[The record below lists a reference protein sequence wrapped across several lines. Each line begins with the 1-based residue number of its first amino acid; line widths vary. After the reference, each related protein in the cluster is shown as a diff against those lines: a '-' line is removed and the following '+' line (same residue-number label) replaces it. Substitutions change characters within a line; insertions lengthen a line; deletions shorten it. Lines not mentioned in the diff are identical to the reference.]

1 MKVSAH
7 THVCRAIQLDLRQ
20 KSEKCGFFS
29 LENDPMTCRSMDLKS
44 REIST
49 PSPLGLQVQ
58 NSQACAAIGS
68 VDRWL
73 DLVGGFTPN
82 KYHLVMEN
90 IANWKPW
97 PI

>member
-1 MKVSAH
+1 VSKI
-7 THVCRAIQLDLRQ
+7 R
-20 KSEKCGFFS
+20 KKWGWS
-29 LENDPMTCRSMDLKS
+29 LENDPIHPILSFHGP
-44 REIST
+44 EIPRNLN